1 MPNTHVKRVHRKGI
15 VTRPDRGCVR
25 FGFNLMCVV
34 TVPCEL
40 CARVNR
46 EPNGNREVRYSESI
60 LACAWPTRV
69 GYGVKP

>member
-1 MPNTHVKRVHRKGI
+1 
-15 VTRPDRGCVR
+15 VR

-46 EPNGNREVRYSESI
+46 TGIEKYSESI
-60 LACAWPTRV
+60 LACAWPTATAYARRLE
-69 GYGVKP
+69 YGVKP